1 MSNSYECYGLYLAFK
16 EPSLV
21 YDLSL
26 QHYSLR
32 EKKWII
38 SVLGKKKVTHY
49 PESYRNKIVVV

>member
-26 QHYSLR
+26 QHYSLW

-38 SVLGKKKVTHY
+38 SVLGKKK
-49 PESYRNKIVVV
+49 